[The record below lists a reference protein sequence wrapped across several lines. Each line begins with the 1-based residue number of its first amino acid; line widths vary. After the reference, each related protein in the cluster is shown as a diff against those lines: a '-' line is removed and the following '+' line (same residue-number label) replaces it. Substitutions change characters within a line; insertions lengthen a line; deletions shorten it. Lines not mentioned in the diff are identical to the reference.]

1 MTISS
6 ISNASYGMHRASSQ
20 LEQSASRIARIGV
33 EGHDVDVSSEMVN
46 VIQAKHDFKASA
58 KVASVASDM
67 TKALLDI
74 LV

>member
-6 ISNASYGMHRASSQ
+6 ISIGAYGMQRAGGQ

-33 EGHDVDVSSEMVN
+33 EGNDVDIGTEMVN

-58 KVASVASDM
+58 KVVSVAADM
-67 TKALLDI
+67 SKALLDI

>member
-6 ISNASYGMHRASSQ
+6 IGIGASGMHRASQQ
-20 LEQSASRIARIGV
+20 LERSAGRIAASGV
-33 EGHDVDVSSEMVN
+33 EGNDVDISTEMVN
-46 VIQAKHDFKASA
+46 VLQARNDFKASA
-58 KVASVASDM
+58 KVVGVASDM

>member
-6 ISNASYGMHRASSQ
+6 LSIAAAGMHRASHQ
-20 LEQSASRIARIGV
+20 LEQSANRIARIGV
-33 EGHDVDVSSEMVN
+33 EGNDVDVSAEMVN
-46 VIQAKHDFKASA
+46 VIGAKADFKASA

>member
-6 ISNASYGMHRASSQ
+6 ISIGAYGMHRASHQ
-20 LEQSASRIARIGV
+20 LETSASRIARIGV
-33 EGHDVDVSSEMVN
+33 EGNDVDVSAEMVN
-46 VIQAKHDFKASA
+46 VIQAEHDFKASA
-58 KVASVASDM
+58 KVVGVANDM

>member
-6 ISNASYGMHRASSQ
+6 LSIAATGMHRASHQ
-20 LEQSASRIARIGV
+20 LEQSATRIARIGV
-33 EGHDVDVSSEMVN
+33 EGNDVDVSAEMVN
-46 VIQAKHDFKASA
+46 VIQAKTDFKASA
-58 KVASVASDM
+58 KVAGVASDM

>member
-6 ISNASYGMHRASSQ
+6 IGIGASGMHRASSQ

-33 EGHDVDVSSEMVN
+33 EGNDVDIGTEMVN

-58 KVASVASDM
+58 KVVSVAADM
-67 TKALLDI
+67 SKALLDI

>member
-6 ISNASYGMHRASSQ
+6 LSIAATGMHRASHQ
-20 LEQSASRIARIGV
+20 LELSASRIARIGV
-33 EGHDVDVSSEMVN
+33 EGNDTDVSAEMVN
-46 VIQAKHDFKASA
+46 VIQAKHDYKASA
-58 KVASVASDM
+58 KVAGVASEM

>member
-6 ISNASYGMHRASSQ
+6 ISIGASGMQRASQQ

-33 EGHDVDVSSEMVN
+33 EGNDVDVGAEMVN
-46 VIQAKHDFKASA
+46 TILAKNDFKASA
-58 KVASVASDM
+58 KVVSVASDM
-67 TKALLDI
+67 SKALLDI

>member
-6 ISNASYGMHRASSQ
+6 LSNAASGMYRASHQ

-33 EGHDVDVSSEMVN
+33 EGHDVDVSAEMVN
-46 VIQAKHDFKASA
+46 IIQAKHDFKASA

>member
-6 ISNASYGMHRASSQ
+6 IGIGASGMHRASHQ

-33 EGHDVDVSSEMVN
+33 EGNDVDIATEMVN

-58 KVASVASDM
+58 KVVSVASDM
-67 TKALLDI
+67 SKALLDI

>member
-6 ISNASYGMHRASSQ
+6 ISIAATGMHRASSQ

-33 EGHDVDVSSEMVN
+33 EGNDVDIASEMVN
-46 VIQAKHDFKASA
+46 VITAKTDFKASA

-67 TKALLDI
+67 SKALLDI

>member
-6 ISNASYGMHRASSQ
+6 LSTAAAGMHRASSQ

-33 EGHDVDVSSEMVN
+33 EGNDVDVSAEMLN
-46 VIQAKHDFKASA
+46 AIQAEHDFKASA
-58 KVASVASDM
+58 KVAGVASDM
-67 TKALLDI
+67 TRALLDI

>member
-6 ISNASYGMHRASSQ
+6 LSNAASGMHRAGHQ
-20 LEQSASRIARIGV
+20 LEQSASRIARIGM
-33 EGHDVDVSSEMVN
+33 EGNDVNVSAEMIN

>member
-6 ISNASYGMHRASSQ
+6 ISIAASGMHRASHQ
-20 LEQSASRIARIGV
+20 LEQSASRIARLGV
-33 EGHDVDVSSEMVN
+33 EGNDVDVSAEMVN

-58 KVASVASDM
+58 KVAGVAGDM
-67 TKALLDI
+67 TKTLLDI